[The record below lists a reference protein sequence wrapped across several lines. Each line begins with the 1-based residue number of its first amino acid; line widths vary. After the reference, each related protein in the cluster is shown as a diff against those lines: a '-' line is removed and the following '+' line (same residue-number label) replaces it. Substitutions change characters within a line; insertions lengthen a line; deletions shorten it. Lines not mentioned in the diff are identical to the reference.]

1 MVCIS
6 CLIKLSKEIHKCL
19 KRRNN
24 RIHQKMQCKLHDTE
38 IKMEALQEVFD
49 KALQENAD
57 VLNEKKQ
64 LEETQKDAADSPR
77 LWNKKGRIATSLQ
90 WREAQKH
97 WSRGRETATRKKM
110 QGYAVQRPSNG
121 DKKYP
126 FESVIQQSP
135 VCKHRNSGGETTA
148 GKISRRHAVFA
159 WRTAEETC
167 MRKTKKCEK
176 KLMKSKKH

>member
-24 RIHQKMQCKLHDTE
+24 RIHQNMQCKLHDTE

-77 LWNKKGRIATSLQ
+77 L
-90 WREAQKH
+90 
-97 WSRGRETATRKKM
+97 
-110 QGYAVQRPSNG
+110 
-121 DKKYP
+121 
-126 FESVIQQSP
+126 
-135 VCKHRNSGGETTA
+135 
-148 GKISRRHAVFA
+148 
-159 WRTAEETC
+159 
-167 MRKTKKCEK
+167 
-176 KLMKSKKH
+176 